1 MRSLHAGFWAGERV
15 TAKQKVT
22 ARFWPLRP
30 RSLHAGFC
38 AGERVTESIREHSFN
53 HHTTQKAGLPN
64 ASRLYNGRDHINTH
78 LQTCLDFSFNAS
90 LRGTTYS

>member
-1 MRSLHAGFWAGERV
+1 MRLKKNIGSLVLGMPCSSIDEREP
-15 TAKQKVT
+15 
-22 ARFWPLRP
+22 ARLE
-30 RSLHAGFC
+30 
-38 AGERVTESIREHSFN
+38 AGERVTESIREHFFN
-53 HHTTQKAGLPN
+53 KHHTTQKAGLPN